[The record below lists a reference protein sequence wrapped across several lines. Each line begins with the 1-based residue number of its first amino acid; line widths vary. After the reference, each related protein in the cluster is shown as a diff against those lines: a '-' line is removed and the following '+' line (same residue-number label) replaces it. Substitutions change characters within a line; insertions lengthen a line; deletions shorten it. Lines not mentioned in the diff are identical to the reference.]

1 MKKLIVLTFTLF
13 SFAAFAQDNLACSD
27 LDWDDASESIM
38 QDGKPFTGS
47 CENYYDSGSV
57 KEVRS
62 FENGKLTGP
71 FKSYHEGGALASE
84 GQYVNGVADG
94 VWKHYSPT
102 GTLISE
108 KTYENGEVK

>member
-1 MKKLIVLTFTLF
+1 MKKLTTLAAIVLGMSL
-13 SFAAFAQDNLACSD
+13 FAQDNPACKD
-27 LDWDDASESIM
+27 LQWDDASESIM
-38 QDGKPFTGS
+38 EDGKPYNGT
-47 CENYYDSGSV
+47 CANYHDNGNV

-71 FKSYHEGGALASE
+71 FKSYHDNGTLASE

-94 VWKHYSPT
+94 VWKHYSPS
-102 GTLISE
+102 GVMISE